1 MKTIE
6 IDHVIMGAGI
16 VGIWLAHR
24 LLSMG
29 RSVALV
35 EIGSADAE
43 ESRMPAPTVYFA
55 ERENFGVTKARN
67 HVLTGNSKYWGGGL
81 MRNDANSLCKMFNL
95 ESTSNILD
103 EFTEC
108 YQFVEQQL
116 EIPSKVRASVED
128 NVRISEISVLP
139 GKHRDI
145 ANNLLGPFSGG
156 PKLKVFC
163 NAGIVKFD
171 YGVSNRIE
179 AVTLSSP
186 DDSQIVLVAKHYV
199 LSMGVVDSNIFALTT
214 LLPIL
219 KKTGH
224 LIGKNLH
231 DHWSIPIVKIAWK
244 NNAGLDWLYP
254 PTFRGKV
261 IQGVHAEID
270 ADCPWG
276 LQAGFLH
283 LQAEYDQVEPYAT
296 IKRFLHARQQGQRL
310 GGQLQSFL
318 PLAWHI
324 GGLSALGY
332 NRYVRRRLFVPD
344 GMELSFFLDFESY
357 PSEKNRFVVE
367 NGVTKLYWDVRE
379 EDVVAFSSLIARS
392 NALIRRW
399 ARDRGLQVE
408 LLTEDDSSGKLEE
421 YLRKHVIDA
430 YHLGGGLAVGAS
442 AERSVLN
449 QDFRFHE
456 IGNLAAIGTATFAH
470 AGVANPVETLLA
482 ICERYSRTVM

>member
-16 VGIWLAHR
+16 VGTWLARR

-35 EIGSADAE
+35 EIGSADAK
-43 ESRMPAPTVYFA
+43 ESRMPTPIVYFA
-55 ERENFGVTKARN
+55 ERENLGVTKARN

-81 MRNDANSLCKMFNL
+81 IRNDAHSLNKMFDL
-95 ESTSNILD
+95 EGASNILD

-108 YQFVEQQL
+108 YQFIEQQL
-116 EIPSKVRASVED
+116 EIPSKVRVSIED
-128 NVRISEISVLP
+128 DVRISEISVLP

-145 ANNLLGPFSGG
+145 AKNLLGPFSGG
-156 PKLKVFC
+156 QKLKVFC

-171 YGVSNRIE
+171 YGVSNQIE
-179 AVTLSSP
+179 AVTLSLP
-186 DDSQIVLVAKHYV
+186 DAPRVDLVAKHYV
-199 LSMGVVDSNIFALTT
+199 LSMGVVDSNIFALTS

-224 LIGKNLH
+224 LIGRNLH
-231 DHWSIPIVKIAWK
+231 DHWSIPIAKIAWK
-244 NNAGLDWLYP
+244 NNAGLEWLFP
-254 PTFRGKV
+254 PTFRGNV

-270 ADCPWG
+270 ANCPWG
-276 LQAGFLH
+276 PQAGFLH

-296 IKRFLHARQQGQRL
+296 IKRFLLGRQQGRGL
-310 GGQLQSFL
+310 GGQLQSLL
-318 PLAWHI
+318 PLSWHI
-324 GGLSALGY
+324 GRLSALGY

-357 PSEKNRFVVE
+357 PSEKNKLVIE
-367 NGVTKLYWDVRE
+367 NGVTKLYWDVRK
-379 EDVVAFSSLIARS
+379 EDVVAFSNLIAQS
-392 NALIRRW
+392 NTLIRRW
-399 ARDRGLQVE
+399 ASNRGLQVE
-408 LLTEDDSSGKLEE
+408 LFAEDDSSEKLEE

-442 AERSVLN
+442 LERSVLN

-456 IGNLAAIGTATFAH
+456 IDNLAAIGTATFANP
-470 AGVANPVETLLA
+470 GVANPVETLLA
-482 ICERYSRTVM
+482 ICERYSRSFV